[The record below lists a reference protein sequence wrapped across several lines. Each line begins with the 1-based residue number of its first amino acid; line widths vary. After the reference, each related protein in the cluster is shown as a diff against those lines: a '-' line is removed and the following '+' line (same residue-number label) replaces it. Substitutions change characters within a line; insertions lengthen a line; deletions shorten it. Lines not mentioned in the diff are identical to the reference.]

1 MAEPAAILRSDQA
14 VLRRWRTGDLDALD
28 RAITESLEHLMPW
41 MPWAADHGRHRTAG
55 FLAGSHEEWATG
67 EAFAY
72 AITTDGT
79 VIGGCGLHRRIGAGG
94 LEIGYWLHPRW
105 TGRGLATGAVAAL
118 VDEGFTLPGIERLEI
133 HHDAANAA
141 SAAVA
146 RRLGFAEVA
155 RVPEP
160 EGPSTPGEVGIEV
173 VRRLT
178 ADQWRPRDRSGMEK
192 PPPAARG

>member
-1 MAEPAAILRSDQA
+1 MAEPSAILRSDQA

-28 RAITESLEHLMPW
+28 RAISESVEHLMPW
-41 MPWAADHGRHRTAG
+41 MPWAADHGRDRTAD
-55 FLAGSHEEWATG
+55 FLARSHEEWATG

-72 AITTDGT
+72 AITSDDT
-79 VIGGCGLHRRIGAGG
+79 VIGGCGLHRRIDAGG

-105 TGRGLATGAVAAL
+105 TGRGLATAAVAAL
-118 VDEGFTLPGIERLEI
+118 VGEGFTLPGIERLEI
-133 HHDAANAA
+133 HYDAANR
-141 SAAVA
+141 SSGAVA
-146 RRLGFAEVA
+146 RRLGFTEVA
-155 RVPEP
+155 RVRLP
-160 EGPSTPGEVGIEV
+160 EGPSAPGEVGIEV